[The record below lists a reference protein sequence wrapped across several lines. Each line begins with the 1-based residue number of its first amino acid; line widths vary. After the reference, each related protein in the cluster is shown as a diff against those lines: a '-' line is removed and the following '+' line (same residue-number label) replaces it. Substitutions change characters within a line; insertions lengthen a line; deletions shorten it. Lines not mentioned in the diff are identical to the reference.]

1 MMFLER
7 EDLIEWL
14 PRQMTAP
21 VVQIA
26 VGDEGDY
33 VSVTVLQADG
43 RMVRSGLDV
52 YPDDVDLQ
60 ALASQLLSE
69 IVTGYA
75 MLAMRR
81 PRAEVHP

>member
-1 MMFLER
+1 LSE
-7 EDLIEWL
+7 
-14 PRQMTAP
+14 
-21 VVQIA
+21 
-26 VGDEGDY
+26 
-33 VSVTVLQADG
+33 
-43 RMVRSGLDV
+43 RSGLDV
-52 YPDDVDLQ
+52 FPDDVELQ